1 MRGLRVCVLA
11 CAQGAVMAYPEN
23 PRDAEDRVLC
33 PICKRSIG
41 ESEPTSKGGAFVYH
55 RVCWWPTG
63 GRHHAAPPRQD
74 TDGDGS

>member
-11 CAQGAVMAYPEN
+11 CAQRAVMAYPEN
-23 PRDAEDRVLC
+23 PRDAEGRVLC

-55 RVCWWPTG
+55 RACWLAE
-63 GRHHAAPPRQD
+63 GRH
-74 TDGDGS
+74 

>member
-41 ESEPTSKGGAFVYH
+41 ESEPTSKGGCV
-55 RVCWWPTG
+55 RV
-63 GRHHAAPPRQD
+63 PPRVLVAED
-74 TDGDGS
+74 ASP